1 MIETKKTYTDAQF
14 IPSSTGNNILLIIV
28 ALFIL
33 FSPYIIPFIYTID
46 TPPDSTFIE
55 MIRSICIFFQLF
67 PILLPVEVLSEVLLV
82 SVYGIFFP
90 SKKGDKDFGQSLRSL
105 KPFSAGT
112 FKGICPYCGAPN
124 DVTATQ
130 DEFRGIDCPKCK
142 NRFLLRD
149 GKFFQLDPP
158 SPLDARFSGI
168 RNGLLLVQIASVTTS
183 LAPAI
188 FILGV
193 ILATLATLAQ
203 DSLLISVSA
212 LLLPAFSVILLVV
225 SMAVQTAGMWQCLQA
240 PEWSPRNPA
249 KTWITA
255 AVFLQVMTLVLL
267 IGKLLTLNQSNTLLL
282 NALLGI
288 CGFLCQFTFLVFL
301 MRFCSFT
308 QRADLRD
315 EFRGILTNFTILTI
329 LFLLVPLAEL
339 VLPASYKTPLL
350 VLMALLAWGTFM
362 GYFFRLRRLNSHT
375 SQALATYN
383 LGALGRN

>member
-1 MIETKKTYTDAQF
+1 MIGTKKTYTDAQF
-14 IPSSTGNNILLIIV
+14 VFVPPSPVFKFVVIPIALLCMLSAPYYYTRDLPNASNVEVMRGIGNFIQLIPV
-28 ALFIL
+28 LFL
-33 FSPYIIPFIYTID
+33 
-46 TPPDSTFIE
+46 
-55 MIRSICIFFQLF
+55 
-67 PILLPVEVLSEVLLV
+67 VNVLSEMLLV
-82 SVYGIFFP
+82 PVYGIFFS
-90 SKKGDKDFGQSLRSL
+90 SKKGDRDFGQSLRLL
-105 KPFSAGT
+105 KLFSAGT

-168 RNGLLLVQIASVTTS
+168 RNGLRLVQIASVTTS

-203 DSLLISVSA
+203 DSLRISVSA

-288 CGFLCQFTFLVFL
+288 CGFMSVYFSCIL
-301 MRFCSFT
+301 
-308 QRADLRD
+308 D
-315 EFRGILTNFTILTI
+315 E
-329 LFLLVPLAEL
+329 
-339 VLPASYKTPLL
+339 VLQLYST
-350 VLMALLAWGTFM
+350 G
-362 GYFFRLRRLNSHT
+362 
-375 SQALATYN
+375 
-383 LGALGRN
+383 